1 MKCFYETFQWLLHC
15 SYGNRGAL
23 GFVGR
28 KAHARE
34 ADLEGTPEFY
44 REKADSMLKQAQ
56 AVQSYEARAELL
68 KLAEQWERLAQ
79 IVGHPNW

>member
-1 MKCFYETFQWLLHC
+1 MKRFNGFCIVHTATEGHW
-15 SYGNRGAL
+15 AL
-23 GFVGR
+23 SDEKR
-28 KAHARE
+28 TQEKRT
-34 ADLEGTPEFY
+34 LEGTPEFY

-68 KLAEQWERLAQ
+68 KLAEQWERLAR